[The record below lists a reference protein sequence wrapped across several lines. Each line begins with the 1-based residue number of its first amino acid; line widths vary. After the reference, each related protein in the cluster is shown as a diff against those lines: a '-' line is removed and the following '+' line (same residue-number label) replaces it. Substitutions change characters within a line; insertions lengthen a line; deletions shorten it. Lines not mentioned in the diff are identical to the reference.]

1 MDFQMDE
8 PLSLAN
14 VCSGQLELDFQEL
27 YRKVV
32 NEMNSG
38 DKASISITIDMER
51 VKDTASMFNVGYKMS
66 PKYPVKGKSSMAR
79 MGADRTLCTE
89 KVAQRRPK
97 VVGLFPETEDK

>member
-38 DKASISITIDMER
+38 DKASISNHD
-51 VKDTASMFNVGYKMS
+51 
-66 PKYPVKGKSSMAR
+66 
-79 MGADRTLCTE
+79 
-89 KVAQRRPK
+89 
-97 VVGLFPETEDK
+97 